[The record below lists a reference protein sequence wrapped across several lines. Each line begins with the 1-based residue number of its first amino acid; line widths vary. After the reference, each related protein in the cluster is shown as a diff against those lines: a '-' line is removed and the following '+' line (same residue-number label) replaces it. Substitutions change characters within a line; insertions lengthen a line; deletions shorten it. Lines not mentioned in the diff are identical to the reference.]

1 MSASLFSL
9 DGKVAVVLGGTSGIG
24 RALALGLADARAT
37 VVVSG
42 RRSEQINE
50 TAAEIESRGKKS
62 LRMVS
67 DVRNRKSLEELR
79 DAVVQNFGKVD
90 ILLNAAGTTRKS
102 PTVDLPEETWLE
114 ILDTNLTGTLRACQV
129 FGKHMLSRKSGRI
142 INIASLGS
150 FLGLMEVAAY
160 SASKS
165 GLASLTR
172 SLAVEW
178 SRHGV
183 LVNAIVPGVFRTS
196 LNANLLDG
204 TDRGREFLMRTP
216 MGRFGRTEE
225 LVGAAVFLASEA
237 ASFVTGHFLVI
248 DGGILASGVNQ

>member
-1 MSASLFSL
+1 MSASLFTL

-24 RALALGLADARAT
+24 RALALGLADAGAT

-42 RRSEQINE
+42 RRMAQIEE
-50 TAAEIESRGKKS
+50 TAAVIESRGRKT
-62 LRMVS
+62 LRKTS
-67 DVRNRKSLEELR
+67 DVRNRKTLEELR
-79 DAVVQNFGKVD
+79 DAVVQAFGQVD
-90 ILLNAAGTTRKS
+90 VLVNAAGITRKNS
-102 PTVDLPEETWLE
+102 TIDLTEDVWSE
-114 ILDTNLTGTLRACQV
+114 ILDTNLTGTFRGCQV

-183 LVNAIVPGVFRTS
+183 LVNAIVPGVFRTDM
-196 LNANLLDG
+196 NAGLLDG
-204 TDRGREFLMRTP
+204 TERGREFLMRTP
-216 MGRFGRTEE
+216 MGRFGRSEE

-237 ASFVTGHFLVI
+237 SSFVTGQFIVV

>member
-9 DGKVAVVLGGTSGIG
+9 DGKIAVVLGGTSGIG
-24 RALALGLADARAT
+24 RALALGLADAGAT

-42 RRSEQINE
+42 RRIEQLNT
-50 TAAEIESRGKKS
+50 TAAEIESRGKKT
-62 LRMVS
+62 LRLVS
-67 DVRNRKSLEELR
+67 DVRNRKSLEELK
-79 DAVVQNFGKVD
+79 DAVVEAFGTVD
-90 ILLNAAGTTRKS
+90 ILVNAAGITRKG
-102 PTVDLPEETWLE
+102 PTVDVTEDSWSE
-114 ILDTNLTGTLRACQV
+114 IMDTNLTGTVRACQI
-129 FGKHMLSRKSGRI
+129 FGKLMLSRKFGRI

-150 FLGLMEVAAY
+150 FLGMLEVAAY

-183 LVNAIVPGVFRTS
+183 LVNAIVPGVFRTD
-196 LNANLLDG
+196 LNAKLLDG
-204 TDRGREFLMRTP
+204 TDRGREFLTRTP
-216 MGRFGRTEE
+216 MGRFGKADE

-237 ASFVTGHFLVI
+237 SSFVTGHFLVV

>member
-1 MSASLFSL
+1 MSVSLFAL

-24 RALALGLADARAT
+24 RALALGLADAGAV

-42 RRSEQINE
+42 RRIEQIND
-50 TAAEIESRGKKS
+50 TAAEIESRGQKTM
-62 LRMVS
+62 RMVS
-67 DVRNRKSLEELR
+67 DVRNRKSLEDLR
-79 DAVVQNFGKVD
+79 DAVVQAFGKVD
-90 ILLNAAGTTRKS
+90 ILVNAAGITKKS
-102 PTVDLPEETWLE
+102 PTVDLPEETWSE
-114 ILDTNLTGTLRACQV
+114 ILDTNLTGTLRGCQV
-129 FGKHMLSRKSGRI
+129 FGKHMLDRKAGRI

-150 FLGLMEVAAY
+150 FLGLLEVAAY

-172 SLAVEW
+172 SLAIEW

-183 LVNAIVPGVFRTS
+183 LVNAIVPGVFRTA
-196 LNANLLDG
+196 LNTNLLDSE
-204 TDRGREFLMRTP
+204 RGREFLMRTP

-225 LVGAAVFLASEA
+225 LIGAAIFLASEA
-237 ASFVTGHFLVI
+237 SSFVTGQFIVV

>member
-1 MSASLFSL
+1 MSVSLFAL

-24 RALALGLADARAT
+24 RALALGLADAGAI

-42 RRSEQINE
+42 RRIEQIND
-50 TAAEIESRGKKS
+50 TAAEIESRGKKTI
-62 LRMVS
+62 RMVA
-67 DVRNRKSLEELR
+67 DVRNRKSLEALR
-79 DAVVQNFGKVD
+79 DAVVQAFGKVD
-90 ILLNAAGTTRKS
+90 ILVNAAGITKKS
-102 PTVDLPEETWLE
+102 PTIDLTEETWSE
-114 ILDTNLTGTLRACQV
+114 ILDTNLTGTLRGCQV
-129 FGKHMLSRKSGRI
+129 FGKHMLGRKAGRI

-150 FLGLMEVAAY
+150 FLGLLEVAAY

-183 LVNAIVPGVFRTS
+183 LVNAIVPGVFQTA
-196 LNANLLDG
+196 LNANLLNG
-204 TDRGREFLMRTP
+204 ERGQEFLMRTP

-225 LVGAAVFLASEA
+225 LIGAAVFLASEA
-237 ASFVTGHFLVI
+237 SSFVTGQFIVV

>member
-1 MSASLFSL
+1 MSVSLFAL

-24 RALALGLADARAT
+24 RSLALGLADAGAT
-37 VVVSG
+37 VIASG
-42 RRSEQINE
+42 RRLEQVNE
-50 TAAEIESRGKKS
+50 AAAEIESRGQKT
-62 LRMVS
+62 LRMTS
-67 DVRNRKSLEELR
+67 DVRSRKSLEDLR
-79 DAVVQNFGKVD
+79 DAVAQAFEKVD
-90 ILLNAAGTTRKS
+90 ILVNAAGITRKS
-102 PTVDLPEETWLE
+102 PTADLTEEVWSE
-114 ILDTNLTGTLRACQV
+114 IMDTNLTGALRGCQV

-150 FLGLMEVAAY
+150 FLGMFEVAAY

-165 GLASLTR
+165 GLASLTK

-178 SRHGV
+178 ARHGV
-183 LVNAIVPGVFRTS
+183 LVNAIVPGVFLTA
-196 LNANLLDG
+196 LNANLLTG
-204 TDRGREFLMRTP
+204 SERGREFLMRTP

-237 ASFVTGHFLVI
+237 SSFVTGQFLVV

>member
-24 RALALGLADARAT
+24 RALALGLADAGAT

-183 LVNAIVPGVFRTS
+183 LVNAIVPGVFRTA

>member
-1 MSASLFSL
+1 MSVSLFAL

-24 RALALGLADARAT
+24 RALALGLADAGAI

-42 RRSEQINE
+42 RRIEQIND
-50 TAAEIESRGKKS
+50 TAAEIESRGQKTM
-62 LRMVS
+62 RMVS
-67 DVRNRKSLEELR
+67 DVRDRKSLEDLR
-79 DAVVQNFGKVD
+79 DAVVQAFGKVD
-90 ILLNAAGTTRKS
+90 ILVNAAGITRKS
-102 PTVDLPEETWLE
+102 PTIDLTEETWSE
-114 ILDTNLTGTLRACQV
+114 ILDTNLTGTLRGCQV
-129 FGKHMLSRKSGRI
+129 FGQHMLGRKAGRI

-150 FLGLMEVAAY
+150 FLGLLEVAAY

-172 SLAVEW
+172 SLAIEW

-183 LVNAIVPGVFRTS
+183 LVNAIVPGVFQTA
-196 LNANLLDG
+196 LNANLLNG
-204 TDRGREFLMRTP
+204 ERGREFLMRTP

-225 LVGAAVFLASEA
+225 LIGAAIFLASEA
-237 ASFVTGHFLVI
+237 SSFVTGQFIVV

>member
-1 MSASLFSL
+1 MSVSLFAL

-24 RALALGLADARAT
+24 RALALGLADAGAI

-42 RRSEQINE
+42 RRIEQIND
-50 TAAEIESRGKKS
+50 TAAEIESRGQKTM
-62 LRMVS
+62 RMVS
-67 DVRNRKSLEELR
+67 DVRDRKSLEDLR
-79 DAVVQNFGKVD
+79 NAVVQAFGKVD
-90 ILLNAAGTTRKS
+90 ILVNAAGITRKS
-102 PTVDLPEETWLE
+102 PTIDLTEETWSE
-114 ILDTNLTGTLRACQV
+114 ILDTNLTGTLRGCQV
-129 FGKHMLSRKSGRI
+129 FGQHMLGRKAGRI

-150 FLGLMEVAAY
+150 FLGLLEVAAY

-172 SLAVEW
+172 SLAIEW

-183 LVNAIVPGVFRTS
+183 LVNAIVPGVFQTA
-196 LNANLLDG
+196 LNANLLNG
-204 TDRGREFLMRTP
+204 ERGREFLMRTP

-225 LVGAAVFLASEA
+225 LIGAAIFLASEA
-237 ASFVTGHFLVI
+237 SSFVTGQFIVV